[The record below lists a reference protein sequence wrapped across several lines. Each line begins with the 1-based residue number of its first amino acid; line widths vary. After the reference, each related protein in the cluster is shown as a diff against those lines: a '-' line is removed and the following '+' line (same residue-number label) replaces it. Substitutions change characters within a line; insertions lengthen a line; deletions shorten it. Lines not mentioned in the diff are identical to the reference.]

1 MIQNKET
8 IKKNDIVKNF
18 TTVLKIAPAFL
29 LASTV
34 IHAQTN
40 DTITQEKKI
49 EEVVLVGFGAKKKTD
64 LTGSVTAVTEKDFNK
79 GAIVSADQLIQGKA
93 PGVRITNG
101 GGSPDSA
108 PNIRIRGGSSISA
121 SNNPLI
127 VIDGI
132 PLDSTNPA
140 GIQNPLALVN
150 PNDIESFSILKDAS
164 ATAIYGARAS
174 NGVILIKTKSGGGR
188 LKMNFSTNVSLGQV
202 TKYIDVMNSSQYVNF
217 IQTYFPNDV
226 WKLGT
231 GGSPA
236 NPTVMGKIYD
246 TDWQDVVYRTSV
258 STDNNFS
265 ASGNLFKTLPVRLS
279 LGYNR
284 TEGVVKNDD
293 LERFSATLR
302 LTPTFF
308 DKHLKVDI
316 NAKGYRVDKNTVD
329 AGGAIGAALTR
340 NPTLPVYSSD
350 VFGQEMGQNYFGGY
364 YQNFY
369 QANGVYNLTYDSNP
383 LGLLMQRHRPENTYR
398 FLGNVE
404 LDYKFHFLPDLRA
417 VVNMGLESSR
427 TKIRETYDQN
437 ARNSI
442 INLTTNS
449 LQDLI
454 YNPGLAYAENQF
466 TNNRN
471 LDAYLVYSR
480 KINDFV
486 TNFLIQGGYT
496 YQDFRYDGNK
506 EQFYSDPS
514 GSGIRISQP
523 NRANPNYGYFNHL
536 NLQSFFARTNI
547 DIKNKYLFTASFRAD
562 ASSLF
567 NGFNN
572 QWGYFPSAAFAWK
585 MQEEAFLKNSE
596 VVKELKLRIGW
607 GQTGQQDITQIAGG
621 FYPSRPL
628 FSLGGENAQYLPG
641 FNIYSALGYNQ
652 NLKWETTTSWNVG
665 FDFSLFRGNV
675 LSGSIDFYDRK
686 STDLLL
692 KAPVPPGQGLTNEF
706 SDNVG
711 SLRNRGVEMNLN
723 INPIKKENINWN
735 IFGNIAYNKGEIL
748 ELKYYDRILAGGDL
762 PVGTGVKIAYH
773 VVGLQPYSA
782 WMFQQVYDDN
792 GNPIADTF
800 VDRNGDGKITNDD
813 RYDAQIIPNFT
824 YGFGTSLNYR
834 NWDFTANFRGQ
845 IGGKVYDGRHVA
857 QGFINQ
863 AKTANSE
870 HLSNVLDF
878 YDGRSSFNLVQP
890 TDNMY
895 FSDYFLH
902 DASFLRLDNV
912 TVGYSI
918 EKIFGNKLD
927 LRVYGSVNN
936 AFILTKYKGQDPENF
951 GGVDNNFYPR
961 PRIYTIGFNF
971 NF

>member
-1 MIQNKET
+1 M
-8 IKKNDIVKNF
+8 KNF

-34 IHAQTN
+34 MHAQIK
-40 DTITQEKKI
+40 DTATKEKKI
-49 EEVVLVGFGAKKKTD
+49 EEVVLIGFGAKKKTD

-93 PGVRITNG
+93 PGVRITTA

-108 PNIRIRGGSSISA
+108 PNIRIRGGASLSA

-140 GIQNPLALVN
+140 GIQNPLALIN

-188 LKMNFSTNVSLGQV
+188 LKMSFSTNVSVGQV
-202 TKYIDVMNSSQYVNF
+202 TKYIDVMDSGQYVNF
-217 IQTYFPNDV
+217 IKSYFPNDV
-226 WKLGT
+226 WKLGV
-231 GGSPA
+231 GGSPD
-236 NPTVMGKIYD
+236 NPTTMGRIFD
-246 TDWQDVVYRTSV
+246 TNWQDVVYRTSV

-265 ASGNLFKTLPVRLS
+265 ASGNLFKRLPIRLS

-284 TEGVVKNDD
+284 AEGVVRNDD
-293 LERFSATLR
+293 LERYSAALR
-302 LTPTFF
+302 ITPTFF

-316 NAKGYRVDKNTVD
+316 NAKGYKIDKNTVD
-329 AGGAIGAALTR
+329 AGGVIGSALSR
-340 NPTLPVYSSD
+340 NPTQPVYSRD
-350 VFGQEMGQNYFGGY
+350 VWGQAAGQNYFGGY

-369 QANGVYNLTYDSNP
+369 RANGVENLTYDSNP

-398 FLGNVE
+398 FLGNIE

-417 VVNMGLESSR
+417 VVNMGIESSR
-427 TKIRETYDQN
+427 TKIRETYDNN
-437 ARNSI
+437 ARNSV
-442 INLTTNS
+442 INLTYNS
-449 LQDLI
+449 LNDII

-471 LDAYLVYSR
+471 LDAYLVYTR
-480 KINDFV
+480 KINDFF
-486 TNFLIQGGYT
+486 TNFLIQGGYS

-506 EQFYSDPS
+506 EQFYADPS
-514 GSGIRISQP
+514 GSGLRIPQP
-523 NRANPNYGYFNHL
+523 NRANPTFGYFNHL
-536 NLQSFFARTNI
+536 NLQSFFGRTNI
-547 DIKNKYLFTASFRAD
+547 DILNKYLFTASLRAD

-585 MQEEAFLKNSE
+585 MQEESFLKNSTA
-596 VVKELKLRIGW
+596 VKELKLRIGW
-607 GQTGQQDITQIAGG
+607 GQTGQQDITGPAGG

-628 FSLGGENAQYLPG
+628 FSLGSENSQYLPG
-641 FNIYSALGYNQ
+641 FNIYSALGFNPD
-652 NLKWETTTSWNVG
+652 LKWETTTSWNIGV
-665 FDFSLFRGNV
+665 DFSLFRGNIV
-675 LSGSIDFYDRK
+675 SGSIDLYDRK

-692 KAPVPPGQGLTNEF
+692 KSPVPPGQGLTNEIVR
-706 SDNVG
+706 NVG

-723 INPIKKENINWN
+723 VNPIKTENVNWN
-735 IFGNIAYNKGEIL
+735 VFGNLSYNKGKIL
-748 ELKYYDRILAGGDL
+748 ELGYYDRISAGGGL
-762 PVGTGVKIAYH
+762 PVGTGVNIAYH
-773 VVGLQPYSA
+773 VVGLQPNSA
-782 WMFQQVYDDN
+782 WVFEQVYDTN

-800 VDRNGDGKITNDD
+800 VDRNGDGKITNED
-813 RYDAQIIPNFT
+813 RYNAQLIPNFT
-824 YGFGTSLNYR
+824 FGFGTSLNYK
-834 NWDFTANFRGQ
+834 NWDLTANFRGQ

-857 QGFINQ
+857 QGFVNQ
-863 AKTANSE
+863 ARTPNSE
-870 HLSNVLDF
+870 HLSNLLDF
-878 YDGRSSFNLVQP
+878 SNGQYSPNLIQP

-912 TVGYSI
+912 TLGYNI
-918 EKIFGNKLD
+918 ENIFGNKVS

-936 AFILTKYKGQDPENF
+936 AFIITKYKGQDPENF
-951 GGVDNNFYPR
+951 GGIDNNFYPR
-961 PRIYTIGFNF
+961 PRIYTVGFNF

>member
-1 MIQNKET
+1 M
-8 IKKNDIVKNF
+8 
-18 TTVLKIAPAFL
+18 
-29 LASTV
+29 
-34 IHAQTN
+34 HAQAQ
-40 DTITQEKKI
+40 DTLSKEKKI
-49 EEVVLVGFGAKKKTD
+49 EEIVLVGFGAKKKTD

-93 PGVRITNG
+93 PGVRITTG

-108 PNIRIRGGSSISA
+108 PNIRIRGGSSLSA

-132 PLDSTNPA
+132 PLDGTNPA

-188 LKMNFSTNVSLGQV
+188 LKMNFSTNVSVGQV
-202 TKYIDVMNSSQYVNF
+202 TKYIDVMDSGQYVDF
-217 IQTYFPNDV
+217 IKTYFPNDV
-226 WKLGT
+226 WKLGV
-231 GGSPA
+231 GGNPS
-236 NPTVMGKIYD
+236 NPTTMGKVYD
-246 TDWQDVVYRTSV
+246 TNWQDVVYRNSV

-265 ASGNLFKTLPVRLS
+265 ASGNLFKVLPIRVS

-293 LERFSATLR
+293 LERYSATLR

-316 NAKGYRVDKNTVD
+316 NAKGYRVDKKTVD
-329 AGGAIGAALTR
+329 AGGVIGAALSR
-340 NPTLPVYSSD
+340 NPTLPVYSRD
-350 VFGQEMGQNYFGGY
+350 VWGQGGPNYFGGY
-364 YQNFY
+364 YQNNY
-369 QANGVYNLTYDSNP
+369 IANGKYNLTYDSNP
-383 LGLLMQRHRPENTYR
+383 LGMLEQRHRPENTYR
-398 FLGNVE
+398 FLGNIE

-417 VVNMGLESSR
+417 VVNLGIESSR
-427 TKIRETYDQN
+427 TKISETYDPS
-437 ARNSI
+437 ARNSM
-442 INLTTNS
+442 INLVYNS
-449 LQDLI
+449 LDDIL
-454 YNPGLAYAENQF
+454 YNPGLAYAENQY

-471 LDAYLVYSR
+471 FDAYLVYNK
-480 KINDFV
+480 KINDFF

-506 EQFYSDPS
+506 KQFYADPS
-514 GSGIRISQP
+514 GSGIRIPQP
-523 NRANPNYGYFNHL
+523 NRANPTFGYFNHL
-536 NLQSFFARTNI
+536 NLQSFFARTNV
-547 DIKNKYLFTASFRAD
+547 DILNKYLFTASFRAD

-567 NGFNN
+567 NGFDN

-585 MQEEAFLKNSE
+585 MQEESFLKD
-596 VVKELKLRIGW
+596 VDAVKELKLRIGW
-607 GQTGQQDITQIAGG
+607 GQTGQQDITQISGG

-628 FSLGGENAQYLPG
+628 FALGGETSQYLPG
-641 FNIYSALGYNQ
+641 YNIYSALGFNKD
-652 NLKWETTTSWNVG
+652 LKWETTTSWNVG
-665 FDFSLFRGNV
+665 VDFSLFRGS
-675 LSGSIDFYDRK
+675 LISGSLDFYDRK

-692 KAPVPPGQGLTNEF
+692 KSPLPPGQGLTNEF
-706 SDNVG
+706 AANVG
-711 SLRNRGVEMNLN
+711 SLRNRGVELNLN
-723 INPIKKENINWN
+723 VNPIKNETVNWN
-735 IFGNIAYNKGEIL
+735 IFGNMSYNKGEIL
-748 ELKYYDRILAGGDL
+748 ELGYYDRIAAGGDL

-773 VVGLQPYSA
+773 VVGLQPNSA
-782 WMFQQVYDDN
+782 WMLEQVYDSN

-800 VDRNGDGKITNDD
+800 VDRNGDGKITDGD
-813 RYDAQIIPNFT
+813 RYNAQLVPNFT
-824 YGFGTSLNYR
+824 FGFGTSLNYKK
-834 NWDFTANFRGQ
+834 WDFTANFRGQ

-857 QGFINQ
+857 QGFVNQ
-863 AKTANSE
+863 ARSSNSE
-870 HLSNVLDF
+870 HLSNLLDF
-878 YDGRSSFNLVQP
+878 NNGRYSSNLVQP

-912 TVGYSI
+912 TLGYNI
-918 EKIFGNKLD
+918 EKIFGNKVD

-936 AFILTKYKGQDPENF
+936 AFIITKYKGQDPENF

-961 PRIYTIGFNF
+961 PRVYTVGFNF

>member
-1 MIQNKET
+1 M
-8 IKKNDIVKNF
+8 
-18 TTVLKIAPAFL
+18 
-29 LASTV
+29 
-34 IHAQTN
+34 HAQIK
-40 DTITQEKKI
+40 DTATKEKKI
-49 EEVVLVGFGAKKKTD
+49 EEVVLIGFGAKKKTD

-93 PGVRITNG
+93 PGVRITTA

-108 PNIRIRGGSSISA
+108 PNIRIRGGASLSA

-140 GIQNPLALVN
+140 GIQNPLALIN

-188 LKMNFSTNVSLGQV
+188 LKMSFSTNVSVGQV
-202 TKYIDVMNSSQYVNF
+202 TKYIDVMDSGQYVNF
-217 IQTYFPNDV
+217 IKSYFPNDV
-226 WKLGT
+226 WKLGV
-231 GGSPA
+231 GGSPD
-236 NPTVMGKIYD
+236 NPTTMGRIFD
-246 TDWQDVVYRTSV
+246 TNWQDVVYRTSV

-265 ASGNLFKTLPVRLS
+265 ASGNLFKRLPIRLS

-284 TEGVVKNDD
+284 AEGVVRNDD
-293 LERFSATLR
+293 LERYSAALR
-302 LTPTFF
+302 ITPTFF

-316 NAKGYRVDKNTVD
+316 NAKGYKIDKNTVD
-329 AGGAIGAALTR
+329 AGGVIGSALSR
-340 NPTLPVYSSD
+340 NPTQPVYSRD
-350 VFGQEMGQNYFGGY
+350 VWGQAAGQNYFGGY

-369 QANGVYNLTYDSNP
+369 RANGVENLTYDSNP

-398 FLGNVE
+398 FLGNIE

-417 VVNMGLESSR
+417 VVNMGIESSR
-427 TKIRETYDQN
+427 TKIRETYDNN
-437 ARNSI
+437 ARNSV
-442 INLTTNS
+442 INLTYNS
-449 LQDLI
+449 LNDII

-471 LDAYLVYSR
+471 LDAYLVYTR
-480 KINDFV
+480 KINDFF
-486 TNFLIQGGYT
+486 TNFLIQGGYS

-506 EQFYSDPS
+506 EQFYADPS
-514 GSGIRISQP
+514 GSGLRIPQP
-523 NRANPNYGYFNHL
+523 NRANPTFGYFNHL
-536 NLQSFFARTNI
+536 NLQSFFGRTNI
-547 DIKNKYLFTASFRAD
+547 DILNKYLFTASLRAD

-585 MQEEAFLKNSE
+585 MQEESFLKNSTA
-596 VVKELKLRIGW
+596 VKELKLRIGW
-607 GQTGQQDITQIAGG
+607 GQTGQQDITGPAGG

-628 FSLGGENAQYLPG
+628 FSLGSENSQYLPG
-641 FNIYSALGYNQ
+641 FNIYSALGFNPD
-652 NLKWETTTSWNVG
+652 LKWETTTSWNIGV
-665 FDFSLFRGNV
+665 DFSLFRGNIV
-675 LSGSIDFYDRK
+675 SGSIDLYDRK

-692 KAPVPPGQGLTNEF
+692 KSPVPPGQGLTNEIVR
-706 SDNVG
+706 NVG

-723 INPIKKENINWN
+723 VNPIKTENVNWN
-735 IFGNIAYNKGEIL
+735 VFGNLSYNKGKIL
-748 ELKYYDRILAGGDL
+748 ELGYYDRISAGGGL
-762 PVGTGVKIAYH
+762 PVGTGVNIAYH
-773 VVGLQPYSA
+773 VVGLQPNSA
-782 WMFQQVYDDN
+782 WVFEQVYDTN

-800 VDRNGDGKITNDD
+800 VDRNGDGKITNED
-813 RYDAQIIPNFT
+813 RYNAQLIPNFT
-824 YGFGTSLNYR
+824 FGFGTSLNYK
-834 NWDFTANFRGQ
+834 NWDLTANFRGQ

-857 QGFINQ
+857 QGFVNQ
-863 AKTANSE
+863 ARTPNSE
-870 HLSNVLDF
+870 HLSNLLDF
-878 YDGRSSFNLVQP
+878 SNGQYSPNLIQP

-912 TVGYSI
+912 TLGYNI
-918 EKIFGNKLD
+918 ENIFGNKVS

-936 AFILTKYKGQDPENF
+936 AFIITKYKGQDPENF
-951 GGVDNNFYPR
+951 GGIDNNFYPR
-961 PRIYTIGFNF
+961 PRIYTVGFNF

>member
-1 MIQNKET
+1 M
-8 IKKNDIVKNF
+8 KNF

-29 LASTV
+29 LASS
-34 IHAQTN
+34 IMHAQAQ
-40 DTITQEKKI
+40 DTLSKEKKI
-49 EEVVLVGFGAKKKTD
+49 EEIVLVGFGAKKKTD

-93 PGVRITNG
+93 PGVRITTG

-108 PNIRIRGGSSISA
+108 PNIRIRGGSSLSA

-132 PLDSTNPA
+132 PLDGTNPA

-188 LKMNFSTNVSLGQV
+188 LKMNFSTNVSVGQV
-202 TKYIDVMNSSQYVNF
+202 TKYIDVMDSGQYVDF
-217 IQTYFPNDV
+217 IKTYFPNDV
-226 WKLGT
+226 WKLGV
-231 GGSPA
+231 GGNPS
-236 NPTVMGKIYD
+236 NPTTMGKVYD
-246 TDWQDVVYRTSV
+246 TNWQDVVYRNSV

-265 ASGNLFKTLPVRLS
+265 ASGNLFKVLPIRVS

-293 LERFSATLR
+293 LERYSATLR

-316 NAKGYRVDKNTVD
+316 NAKGYRVDKKTVD
-329 AGGAIGAALTR
+329 AGGVIGAALSR
-340 NPTLPVYSSD
+340 NPTLPVYSRD
-350 VFGQEMGQNYFGGY
+350 VWGQGGPNYFGGY
-364 YQNFY
+364 YQNNY
-369 QANGVYNLTYDSNP
+369 IANGKYNLTYDSNP
-383 LGLLMQRHRPENTYR
+383 LGMLEQRHRPENTYR
-398 FLGNVE
+398 FLGNIE

-417 VVNMGLESSR
+417 VVNLGIESSR
-427 TKIRETYDQN
+427 TKISETYDPS
-437 ARNSI
+437 ARNSM
-442 INLTTNS
+442 INLVYNS
-449 LQDLI
+449 LDDIL
-454 YNPGLAYAENQF
+454 YNPGLAYAENQY

-471 LDAYLVYSR
+471 FDAYLVYNK
-480 KINDFV
+480 KINDFF

-506 EQFYSDPS
+506 KQFYADPS
-514 GSGIRISQP
+514 GSGIRIPQP
-523 NRANPNYGYFNHL
+523 NRANPTFGYFNHL
-536 NLQSFFARTNI
+536 NLQSFFARTNV
-547 DIKNKYLFTASFRAD
+547 DILNKYLFTASFRAD

-567 NGFNN
+567 NGFDN

-585 MQEEAFLKNSE
+585 MQEESFLKD
-596 VVKELKLRIGW
+596 VDAVKELKLRIGW
-607 GQTGQQDITQIAGG
+607 GQTGQQDITQISGG

-628 FSLGGENAQYLPG
+628 FALGGETSQYLPG
-641 FNIYSALGYNQ
+641 YNIYSALGFNKD
-652 NLKWETTTSWNVG
+652 LKWETTTSWNVG
-665 FDFSLFRGNV
+665 VDFSLFRGS
-675 LSGSIDFYDRK
+675 LISGSLDFYDRK

-692 KAPVPPGQGLTNEF
+692 KSPLPPGQGLTNEF
-706 SDNVG
+706 AANVG
-711 SLRNRGVEMNLN
+711 SLRNRGVELNLN
-723 INPIKKENINWN
+723 VNPIKNETVNWN
-735 IFGNIAYNKGEIL
+735 IFGNMSYNKGEIL
-748 ELKYYDRILAGGDL
+748 ELGYYDRIAAGGDL

-773 VVGLQPYSA
+773 VVGLQPNSA
-782 WMFQQVYDDN
+782 WMLEQVYDSN

-800 VDRNGDGKITNDD
+800 VDRNGDGKITDGD
-813 RYDAQIIPNFT
+813 RYNAQLVPNFT
-824 YGFGTSLNYR
+824 FGFGTSLNYKK
-834 NWDFTANFRGQ
+834 WDFTANFRGQ

-857 QGFINQ
+857 QGFVNQ
-863 AKTANSE
+863 ARSSNSE
-870 HLSNVLDF
+870 HLSNLLDF
-878 YDGRSSFNLVQP
+878 NNGRYSSNLVQP

-912 TVGYSI
+912 TLGYNI
-918 EKIFGNKLD
+918 EKIFGNKVD

-936 AFILTKYKGQDPENF
+936 AFIITKYKGQDPENF

-961 PRIYTIGFNF
+961 PRVYTVGFNF

>member
-1 MIQNKET
+1 MR
-8 IKKNDIVKNF
+8 NF

-29 LASTV
+29 LAST
-34 IHAQTN
+34 IMHAQAQ
-40 DTITQEKKI
+40 DSLPKEKKI
-49 EEVVLVGFGAKKKTD
+49 EEIVLVGFGAKKKTD

-93 PGVRITNG
+93 PGVRITSA

-108 PNIRIRGGSSISA
+108 PNIRIRGGSSLSA

-132 PLDSTNPA
+132 PLDGTNPA
-140 GIQNPLALVN
+140 GIKNPLALVN

-174 NGVILIKTKSGGGR
+174 NGVILIKTKSGGGK
-188 LKMNFSTNVSLGQV
+188 LKMNFNTNVSVGQV
-202 TKYIDVMNSSQYVNF
+202 TRYIDVMDSGQYVNF
-217 IQTYFPNDV
+217 IKTYFPNDV
-226 WKLGT
+226 WKLGV
-231 GGSPA
+231 GGNPL
-236 NPTVMGKIYD
+236 NPTTMGKVYD
-246 TDWQDVVYRTSV
+246 TNWQDVIYRNSV

-265 ASGNLFKTLPVRLS
+265 ASGNLFKVLPIRVS

-293 LERFSATLR
+293 LERYSATLR

-316 NAKGYRVDKNTVD
+316 NAKGYRIDKKTID
-329 AGGAIGAALTR
+329 ADAVIGAALSR
-340 NPTLPVYSSD
+340 NPTLPVYSRD
-350 VFGQEMGQNYFGGY
+350 VWGQGGPNYFGGY
-364 YQNFY
+364 YQNNY
-369 QANGVYNLTYDSNP
+369 MANGKYNMTYDSNP
-383 LGLLMQRHRPENTYR
+383 LGMLEQRHRPENTYR
-398 FLGNVE
+398 FLGNIE

-417 VVNMGLESSR
+417 VVNLGIESSR
-427 TKIRETYDQN
+427 TKIKETYDPN
-437 ARNSI
+437 ARNSV
-442 INLTTNS
+442 INLVYNS
-449 LQDLI
+449 PDDIL
-454 YNPGLAYAENQF
+454 YNPGLAYAENQY

-471 LDAYLVYSR
+471 FDAYLVYNK
-480 KINDFV
+480 KINDFF

-506 EQFYSDPS
+506 EQFYADPS
-514 GSGIRISQP
+514 GSGVRIPQP
-523 NRANPNYGYFNHL
+523 NRANPTYGYFNHL
-536 NLQSFFARTNI
+536 NLQSFFARTNV
-547 DIKNKYLFTASFRAD
+547 DILNKYLFTASFRAD

-567 NGFNN
+567 NGFSN

-585 MQEEAFLKNSE
+585 MQEESFLKDVE
-596 VVKELKLRIGW
+596 AVKELKLRIGW
-607 GQTGQQDITQIAGG
+607 GQTGQQDITQIAKS

-628 FSLGGENAQYLPG
+628 FALGGETSQYLPG
-641 FNIYSALGYNQ
+641 YNIYSALGFNKD
-652 NLKWETTTSWNVG
+652 LKWETTTSWNIG
-665 FDFSLFRGNV
+665 IDFSLFRGNL
-675 LSGSIDFYDRK
+675 LSGSLDFYDRK

-692 KAPVPPGQGLTNEF
+692 MSPLPPGQGLTNEF
-706 SDNVG
+706 AANVG
-711 SLRNRGVEMNLN
+711 SLRNRGVELNLN
-723 INPIKKENINWN
+723 VNPIKNETVNWN
-735 IFGNIAYNKGEIL
+735 IFGNMSYNKGEIL
-748 ELKYYDRILAGGDL
+748 ELGYYDRIAAGGDL

-773 VVGLQPYSA
+773 VVGLQPNSA
-782 WMFQQVYDDN
+782 WMFEQVYDSN

-800 VDRNGDGKITNDD
+800 VDRNGDGKITDGD
-813 RYDAQIIPNFT
+813 RYNAQLVPNFT
-824 YGFGTSLNYR
+824 FGFGTSLNYKK
-834 NWDFTANFRGQ
+834 WDFTANFRGQ

-857 QGFINQ
+857 QGFVNQ
-863 AKTANSE
+863 ARSSNSE
-870 HLSNVLDF
+870 HLSNLLDF
-878 YDGRSSFNLVQP
+878 NNGRYSSNLVQP

-912 TVGYSI
+912 TLGYNI

-936 AFILTKYKGQDPENF
+936 AFIITKYKGQDPENF

-961 PRIYTIGFNF
+961 PRIYTLGFNF